1 MDVRWWS
8 DNKEEAVFQNRC
20 KQQELRKVYFIY
32 IYSPAS
38 RLSEHSPI
46 AAINQRGLNTCL
58 SGRTAGERPKCLPD
72 WTAAQ
77 VFFCDVTPRE
87 CKHLRVFTRERQLGF
102 RGVIAEGPV
111 HSPLVCLRTTPATPA
126 TLTDLGL
133 IRDHASPRKGEY
145 KTFPLTFCGSHC

>member
-1 MDVRWWS
+1 MREDEVIIKRKQYS
-8 DNKEEAVFQNRC
+8 KTDANNRNFG
-20 KQQELRKVYFIY
+20 RFPSSY

-58 SGRTAGERPKCLPD
+58 SGRTAGERPKRLPD

-77 VFFCDVTPRE
+77 VLFVMSPRGN
-87 CKHLRVFTRERQLGF
+87 VNTRMFSRGERQLGF
-102 RGVIAEGPV
+102 RGVMAEGPV
-111 HSPLVCLRTTPATPA
+111 HSPLVCLRTTPATPG

-145 KTFPLTFCGSHC
+145 KTFPFTFCGSHC